1 MKGTDGFPG
10 LSGQIHHVANP
21 AQVLIK
27 DLPRV
32 REVDVRLFG
41 TADAEN
47 EAALD
52 QGIGVDGGVLP
63 RGPEVA

>member
-1 MKGTDGFPG
+1 M
-10 LSGQIHHVANP
+10 ANP

-32 REVDVRLFG
+32 SQVDVRLFG
-41 TADAEN
+41 AADAEN